1 MAIERTVVIIILS
14 LIGLIIVLFLI
25 IYFYNYPK
33 RYVDYL
39 NISQHI
45 KETLGIF
52 LLCSRKRGN
61 TMSFFIFLILAIIVI
76 IAVALLYYLSYKQ
89 IILVDV
95 TNKTEGLINET
106 TGT

>member
-1 MAIERTVVIIILS
+1 MAVDRAVVMIILS
-14 LIGLIIVLFLI
+14 LIGLVIVLFLI

-39 NISQHI
+39 NISQHV
-45 KETLGIF
+45 KGTVGIF
-52 LLCSRKRGN
+52 LLFSRKRGN

-89 IILVDV
+89 IILVNV
-95 TNKTEGLINET
+95 TNKTEGLISTT